1 MRQNGQNS
9 FCNCLHI
16 WYFYF
21 YINCTTSK
29 VPAIYNF
36 NYVILNYKSTNYFP
50 IDKFSEFCR
59 LGTIDVIHRLVV
71 TNRRFSRIDELC
83 LTALPMGTSLGTTK
97 SFTMKM
103 PSSTALVVAPKTQ
116 STSSAAAKQLR
127 NLHSGHKNHA
137 PMHR

>member
-83 LTALPMGTSLGTTK
+83 LTDPLKVNHVATNKFVNLCCLPLIEVPKFEVLKSL
-97 SFTMKM
+97 FF
-103 PSSTALVVAPKTQ
+103 A
-116 STSSAAAKQLR
+116 
-127 NLHSGHKNHA
+127 
-137 PMHR
+137 